1 MENQEMNMSAS
12 REKVISS
19 VIAAKYSIDDQ
30 IAILRQKDSKPE
42 EYQAFF
48 DFAEDVKA
56 KVTAE
61 FAAKETA
68 AKETAAE

>member
-12 REKVISS
+12 REEIISS

-30 IAILRQKDSKPE
+30 IALLRQKDSKPE

-48 DFAEDVKA
+48 DFAEKVKA
-56 KVTAE
+56 DVT
-61 FAAKETA
+61 KEYNNS
-68 AKETAAE
+68 K